1 MCHHCVIETVKTS
14 MLSRRSFLGA
24 AAAAAGGSLASSLVV
39 PRPALAETRG
49 RVVDL
54 THAYDETFPTFDG
67 KPGIVAEEAVNFDKS
82 GYQLFKLTIFE
93 HTGTHIDAPLHFSK
107 DGKSVDELEPR
118 SLVCPLCI
126 IDVTAK
132 AADDPNATVEAEDV
146 EAWISANGE
155 IPTGA
160 CVAMRSGWARKV
172 GSPAF
177 RNDEA
182 NRFAFP
188 GFGRSATDRLAE
200 LDVAAIGVDTLSLDP
215 GSSADFAVHTSWLPG
230 GRYGIECLNNLED
243 LPAKG
248 ATLFVGAPKHKGGT
262 GGPARVLAL
271 V

>member
-93 HTGTHIDAPLHFSK
+93 HTGMHIDAPLHFSR
-107 DGKSVDELEPR
+107 DGKSVDELEPQ

-126 IDVTAK
+126 IDITAK

-146 EAWISANGE
+146 EA
-155 IPTGA
+155 
-160 CVAMRSGWARKV
+160 
-172 GSPAF
+172 
-177 RNDEA
+177 
-182 NRFAFP
+182 
-188 GFGRSATDRLAE
+188 
-200 LDVAAIGVDTLSLDP
+200 
-215 GSSADFAVHTSWLPG
+215 
-230 GRYGIECLNNLED
+230 
-243 LPAKG
+243 
-248 ATLFVGAPKHKGGT
+248 
-262 GGPARVLAL
+262 
-271 V
+271 